1 MFDKKYT
8 LLTRYYIN
16 KVIESYLLVISENG
30 NQNPQLHTEVSR
42 KKLFQDTT
50 MIFTTT
56 TITIS
61 KNNERHNKKVLIDFR
76 VCRRHKVFIFLNWLV

>member
-1 MFDKKYT
+1 M
-8 LLTRYYIN
+8 
-16 KVIESYLLVISENG
+16 YLLVISENG
-30 NQNPQLHTEVSR
+30 NQNPQSHWNFTK

-50 MIFTTT
+50 IVFTTT

-76 VCRRHKVFIFLNWLV
+76 VCRRHKVFIFLN